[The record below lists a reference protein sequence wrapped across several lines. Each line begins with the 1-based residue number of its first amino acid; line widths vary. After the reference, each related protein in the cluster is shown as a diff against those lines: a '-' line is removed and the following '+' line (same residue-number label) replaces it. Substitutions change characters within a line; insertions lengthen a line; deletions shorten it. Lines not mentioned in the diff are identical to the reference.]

1 MSSATTMKSSA
12 VGAARLLRASP
23 PPLPTWP
30 WESQI
35 YGTHRLPSYQ
45 PPAYAPLG
53 LLRSPLRHR
62 SRPRP
67 MLSCA
72 PPCLPRPP
80 SRPDPAQGHRIQA
93 GRGGESRIR
102 GHLRWSSHLPPHCQ
116 LLLFLPCA
124 GVRVCLRGF
133 TLPPPSQH
141 VDAGGL
147 NLGRWAAAPRLLGG
161 GVEEKN
167 RGASDEALGQA
178 SPCC

>member
-72 PPCLPRPP
+72 PPYAFAPLRD
-80 SRPDPAQGHRIQA
+80 RRKGRIRR
-93 GRGGESRIR
+93 GRSRI

>member
-93 GRGGESRIR
+93 GRGGGESDSRPPT
-102 GHLRWSSHLPPHCQ
+102 LELPPTPS
-116 LLLFLPCA
+116 LPASPLSPLC
-124 GVRVCLRGF
+124 RGPSLSSGF
-133 TLPPPSQH
+133 HPTAALPTCRC
-141 VDAGGL
+141 
-147 NLGRWAAAPRLLGG
+147 RWAQFGSMGSGSSSAWWRRGG
-161 GVEEKN
+161 EKPW
-167 RGASDEALGQA
+167 SQ
-178 SPCC
+178 